1 MKNET
6 PVLVLNC
13 GLGGLAIFRSL
24 GALGVECWGVDADPR
39 CAGFLSRYSLGRRF
53 LATYDPDR
61 EEEYL
66 ESVLDVGRK
75 IGREALLIPTSDELI
90 PFAARY
96 QDQLEEY
103 FIYPRKAP
111 DLVARLVDKVEMSR
125 LAEEFGIPV
134 PQTYLPRD
142 EEDLLQAIE
151 RFQFPVMLKPSQTGA
166 SGDQLMVIVEDLK
179 QLVEEYRERETPEA
193 PNMMIQEY
201 LPGEDDQVYIFNG
214 YFDRQSRCL
223 AGFTGRKIRQ
233 HPIHRGCAAMGEQL
247 SNQPVAEHMT
257 RLLEGLG
264 YQGVVDAGLRFDAR
278 DGKYKLLDVNPRVG
292 QAFRMFLSDDGTD
305 VVRAMYLDLT
315 GQPVGELVP
324 REGRRWA
331 IEDFELYSLIDYWRE
346 GSWPLGKW
354 LASYR
359 RVEELAWWS
368 LRDPWPFAVIVQKI
382 LARASRYIL
391 RRIGFRTRRLL
402 GRAASG
408 ANSPAP

>member
-1 MKNET
+1 MINET

-13 GLGGLAIFRSL
+13 GRGGLAIFRSL
-24 GALGVECWGVDADPR
+24 GALGVECWGVDDDPR
-39 CAGFLSRYSLGRRF
+39 CAGFLSRYSRGRRF
-53 LATYDPDR
+53 IATYDA
-61 EEEYL
+61 EQQEEYL
-66 ESVLDVGRK
+66 ESVLEVGRK
-75 IGREALLIPTSDELI
+75 IGRRALLIPTSDELI

-96 QDQLEEY
+96 QDRLEEY
-103 FIYPRKAP
+103 FIYPRKLP
-111 DLVARLVDKVEMSR
+111 DLVVRLVSKVEMSR
-125 LAEEFGIPV
+125 LAKEFGIPV
-134 PQTYLPRD
+134 PQTYLPED

-151 RFQFPVMLKPSQTGA
+151 RFQFPVMLKPCHGGMSEE
-166 SGDQLMVIVEDLK
+166 QLMVIVEDLE
-179 QLVEEYRERETPEA
+179 QLIEEYHKRENPEA

-257 RLLEGLG
+257 RFLEGVG

-292 QAFRMFLSDDGTD
+292 QAFRLFLSKDGTD

-315 GQPVGELVP
+315 GQRVGELVP

-331 IEDFELYSLIDYWRE
+331 IEDFELSSLIDYWRE
-346 GSWPLGKW
+346 GAWPLGKW

-359 RVEELAWWS
+359 SVEELAWWS
-368 LRDPWPFAVIVQKI
+368 LRDPWPFAVMVGRLLPRASHYL
-382 LARASRYIL
+382 LARVGL
-391 RRIGFRTRRLL
+391 RTRRLF
-402 GRAASG
+402 GRATSG
-408 ANSPAP
+408 RTA